1 MSDEEI
7 LIEARKRLAAQYH
20 HAYHIN
26 AILSGD
32 WDRGGLIQN
41 KIAEIKAE
49 QDSRSRKGKR
59 TESCEAQSA

>member
-1 MSDEEI
+1 MNDDAI
-7 LIEARKRLAAQYH
+7 LVEARKRLAAQYH

-41 KIAEIKAE
+41 KIAEVKAE
-49 QDSRSRKGKR
+49 QGNPAHTGKT
-59 TESCEAQSA
+59 TENC

>member
-41 KIAEIKAE
+41 KIAEVKAE
-49 QDSRSRKGKR
+49 QGNPAHTGTP
-59 TESCEAQSA
+59 TESCEPQPA

>member
-1 MSDEEI
+1 MNDEEV

-32 WDRGGLIQN
+32 WDRGGLMQHMVA
-41 KIAEIKAE
+41 KVKAE
-49 QDSRSRKGKR
+49 QDNPAHTNIP
-59 TESCEAQSA
+59 TENCEPQPA